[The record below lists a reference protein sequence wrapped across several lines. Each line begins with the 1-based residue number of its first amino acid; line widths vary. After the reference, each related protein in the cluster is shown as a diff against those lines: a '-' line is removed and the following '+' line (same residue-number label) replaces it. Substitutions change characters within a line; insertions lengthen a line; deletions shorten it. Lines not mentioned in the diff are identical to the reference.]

1 MSRDDDESTS
11 DAASWQQL
19 MVMCKICQLPL
30 NEPKRLP
37 CLHTFCKACLLYHV
51 KVNGISTHDDHNDHV
66 VCLFCP
72 LCRQV

>member
-1 MSRDDDESTS
+1 MAKGDQSLS
-11 DAASWQQL
+11 AAAVASSSEL
-19 MVMCKICQLPL
+19 LVMCKLCELPY

-37 CLHTFCKACLLYHV
+37 CLHAFCKACLIYHV
-51 KVNGISTHDDHNDHV
+51 KVNGISTHDDNHV